1 MLKWSR
7 PTSLIQ
13 NYPNFKELKQMST
26 RSRIGIL
33 NPNGTVESVYCHQNG
48 YPEYTG
54 YFLENFYTNTKLVK
68 LLLSKGDISNIAT
81 PYSWDTPIGH
91 AEIFDGKEL
100 LSLKTYA
107 QRGEKCPSVLHDDV
121 KEYLKYDSCDDY
133 KYLFAN
139 GEKEYLDCF
148 YWLCFDMSAVR
159 KTKSINKLS
168 IINLDDIFIDIPK
181 KSRYFNFDKQVIN
194 PTDFLHLEQQDT
206 VESIGAKIMQIGL

>member
-1 MLKWSR
+1 
-7 PTSLIQ
+7 
-13 NYPNFKELKQMST
+13 MST

-33 NPNGTVESVYCHQNG
+33 NQDGTVESVYCHQDG

-54 YFLENFYTNTKLVK
+54 YFLENFYTSTKLVK

-81 PYSWDTPIGH
+81 SYDWNLKQQT
-91 AEIFDGKEL
+91 FDNKEL

-107 QRGEKCPSVLHDDV
+107 QRGDKCPSVLHDDV
-121 KEYLKYDSCDDY
+121 KEFLKYDSCDEY

-148 YWLCFDMSAVR
+148 YWLCFDMSEVKRA
-159 KTKSINKLS
+159 KTIN
-168 IINLDDIFIDIPK
+168 DIFIDIPK

-206 VESIGAKIMQIGL
+206 VESIGKKIMQMGL

>member
-1 MLKWSR
+1 
-7 PTSLIQ
+7 
-13 NYPNFKELKQMST
+13 MST

-33 NPNGTVESVYCHQNG
+33 YQDGTVESIYCHQDG

-54 YFLENFYTNTKLVK
+54 YFLENFYTSTKLVEI
-68 LLLSKGDISNIAT
+68 LLSKGDISNIAT
-81 PYSWDTPIGH
+81 SYDWNLKQQT
-91 AEIFDGKEL
+91 FDNKEL
-100 LSLKTYA
+100 LSLKTYG
-107 QRGEKCPSVLHDDV
+107 QRGEKCPSVMHKDV
-121 KEYLKYDSCDDY
+121 KEYLKYDSDDEY

-139 GEKEYLDCF
+139 GEKEYLKCF

-168 IINLDDIFIDIPK
+168 IINLDDIFTDIPK

>member
-1 MLKWSR
+1 
-7 PTSLIQ
+7 
-13 NYPNFKELKQMST
+13 MST

-33 NPNGTVESVYCHQNG
+33 NQNGTVESVYCHQDG

-54 YFLENFYTNTKLVK
+54 YFLENFYTDTKLVK

-81 PYSWDTPIGH
+81 SYGWDLKKQT
-91 AEIFDGKEL
+91 FDNKEL

-107 QRGEKCPSVLHDDV
+107 QRGERCPSVIHEDV
-121 KEYLKYDSCDDY
+121 KEYLKYDSCDEY

-148 YWLCFDMSAVR
+148 YWLCFDMSEVKRA
-159 KTKSINKLS
+159 KTIN
-168 IINLDDIFIDIPK
+168 DIFIDIPK
-181 KSRYFNFDKQVIN
+181 KSRYFDFDKQVIN

-206 VESIGAKIMQIGL
+206 VESIGKKIMQMGL

>member
-1 MLKWSR
+1 
-7 PTSLIQ
+7 
-13 NYPNFKELKQMST
+13 MST

-33 NPNGTVESVYCHQNG
+33 YQDGTVESVYCHQDG

-54 YFLENFYTNTKLVK
+54 YFLENFYTSTKLVK

-81 PYSWDTPIGH
+81 SYDWNYKQQT
-91 AEIFDGKEL
+91 FDNKEL

-107 QRGEKCPSVLHDDV
+107 QRGEKCPSVIHEDV
-121 KEYLKYDSCDDY
+121 KEYLKYDSDDEY

-148 YWLCFDMSAVR
+148 YWLCFDMKEVKRA
-159 KTKSINKLS
+159 KTIN
-168 IINLDDIFIDIPK
+168 NIFIDIPK
-181 KSRYFNFDKQVIN
+181 KSRYFDFDKQVIN

-206 VESIGAKIMQIGL
+206 VESIGKKIMQIGL